1 MYKQIVVDER
11 RIRLLQDGANKKGV
25 VVYWMSRDQRAE
37 DNWALL
43 YALQIADRR
52 QLPLIVVFTLLPE
65 FTSRPKPIL

>member
-1 MYKQIVVDER
+1 MLKQIVVDER

-43 YALQIADRR
+43 YALQIADKKATSIDGG
-52 QLPLIVVFTLLPE
+52 LHIVA
-65 FTSRPKPIL
+65 RIYGGN